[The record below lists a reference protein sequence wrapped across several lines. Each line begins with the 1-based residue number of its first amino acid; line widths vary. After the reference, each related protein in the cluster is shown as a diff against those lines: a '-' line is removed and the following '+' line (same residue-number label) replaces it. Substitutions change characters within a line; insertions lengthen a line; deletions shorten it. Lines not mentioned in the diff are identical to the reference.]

1 MQIVSII
8 NQKGGVAK
16 TTTALNLA
24 YGLYIRQK
32 AKVLLIDTDSQT
44 NLTFTMGATNSK
56 YSLLDLL
63 TNKDIDIKD
72 SIQNINGIDFIRADK
87 QLSNIDIY
95 LKDTGKEYKLKEKI
109 APIKKNYDYII
120 IDTPPALNLITINS
134 LVASSQALI
143 TSQADY
149 YSLQGIR
156 DIYDNMQSIKKYCN
170 KDLKLNGI
178 LLTRYNERTNLTKQL
193 TDLMEELAKE
203 LKTKVYKAKIRESI
217 IVKESQAVR
226 QNIFEYS
233 KNSNVAMDYMDFIKE
248 YIKGEK

>member
-1 MQIVSII
+1 MEIVSII

-24 YGLYIRQK
+24 YGLYIRKK

-44 NLTFTMGATNSK
+44 NLTFTMGATGSK

-63 TNKDIDIKD
+63 TNKDIDVKD
-72 SIQNINGIDFIRADK
+72 TIQTINGIDFIRADK
-87 QLSNIDIY
+87 QLSNIDSY
-95 LKDTGKEYKLKEKI
+95 LKGAGKEFRLKEI
-109 APIKKNYDYII
+109 LAPLKKNYDYII

-134 LVASSQALI
+134 LVASSQAII

-149 YSLQGIR
+149 YSLQGIN
-156 DIYDNMQSIKKYCN
+156 DIYDNIESINKYCN

-193 TDLMEELAKE
+193 TDLMEELAKK

-226 QNIFEYS
+226 QNIFDYS

-248 YIKGEK
+248 YIKGE